1 MFFKRCLHEVVKSWS
16 GFYFRCSHNILQTNL
31 ETSYRHR
38 EDLLVP
44 PRRKIYFKKP
54 LKLYQEKWKQLELLK
69 TVLILF
75 SANIE
80 KLFKNKI
87 QGKEKEKNI

>member
-1 MFFKRCLHEVVKSWS
+1 MQAI
-16 GFYFRCSHNILQTNL
+16 GIG
-31 ETSYRHR
+31 
-38 EDLLVP
+38 
-44 PRRKIYFKKP
+44 
-54 LKLYQEKWKQLELLK
+54 K